1 MEIFK
6 FNIRP
11 QAEITAREEFTA
23 IEACEGCG
31 KAVKSSLIT
40 LKECNELQEKHSC
53 LSCGFERE
61 KSHVLH

>member
-11 QAEITAREEFTA
+11 QAEITAREEFNA
-23 IEACEGCG
+23 AQPCESCG
-31 KAVKSSLIT
+31 QVVRSSVIT

-53 LSCGFERE
+53 LSCGFERV